1 MKLLDSLCS
10 LFVLWQLGFG
20 HFYAD
25 SMGFLA
31 SIFLREHWYN
41 WYGEMA
47 VKSEFEKR
55 IEEINETIFYRT

>member
-31 SIFLREHWYN
+31 STFLREHWYN
-41 WYGEMA
+41 WCGEMA
-47 VKSEFEKR
+47 VKGEFEKG
-55 IEEINETIFYRT
+55 